1 MSTKTA
7 AVSADQLEAEIAYET
22 YTVLPNGRTTI
33 CQLNLKN
40 GYTVIGT
47 SSCVN
52 IANFNKELGEKYSRE
67 CAVREIWPLLGF
79 RLADKQYAEANQGDW
94 RFRLGVEID
103 ELDTRAK
110 KLAAFLATD
119 TYAALPDDD
128 AKADLSTQ
136 LELQLDLLEVLK
148 RRYNR

>member
-1 MSTKTA
+1 MNYPKVTMEEVEASI
-7 AVSADQLEAEIAYET
+7 LEET
-22 YTVLPNGRTTI
+22 YTLLPNGRTTI
-33 CQLNLKN
+33 CQLTLDNDF
-40 GYTVIGT
+40 TVEGSSACVCKENYDPLIG
-47 SSCVN
+47 N
-52 IANFNKELGEKYSRE
+52 RIARTNALEK
-67 CAVREIWPLLGF
+67 VWLVLGF

-103 ELDTRAK
+103 ELDIRAK

-128 AKADLSTQ
+128 AKADLATQ
-136 LELQLDLLEVLK
+136 LQLQRDLLEVLK